1 MDLEKE
7 LNVLK
12 LIHGADVGGMTD
24 EAIKERIMKLL
35 KLDKDIS
42 EREFNL
48 VLEKYKT
55 EVNGLRE

>member
-12 LIHGADVGGMTD
+12 LIHGADVRSMTD
-24 EAIKERIMKLL
+24 EALKERIMELL

-42 EREFNL
+42 EREFNS
-48 VLEKYKT
+48 VLEKYKID
-55 EVNGLRE
+55 